1 MWQNL
6 LHDDPLPLIRPH
18 TPPAP
23 HNSPDAHR
31 QVNAAGVSHP
41 SSGLAAARAAVQA
54 VHAER
59 R

>member
-1 MWQNL
+1 MWQNS
-6 LHDDPLPLIRPH
+6 LHDDPFSLIRSH
-18 TPPAP
+18 PPSEF

-31 QVNAAGVSHP
+31 QVNAAGVIHP
-41 SSGLAAARAAVQA
+41 LPGLAAARAAVQA